1 MRSGAPRP
9 TSFSLMPVITERAG
23 VRMIV
28 FALVLLSGM
37 VTPAFA
43 ASFEERIAPCLA

>member
-1 MRSGAPRP
+1 MR
-9 TSFSLMPVITERAG
+9 MV
-23 VRMIV
+23 V

-43 ASFEERIAPCLA
+43 ASFEERI

>member
-1 MRSGAPRP
+1 M
-9 TSFSLMPVITERAG
+9 V
-23 VRMIV
+23 V

-43 ASFEERIAPCLA
+43 ASFEERI